1 MDAVRVAVTS
11 AGTASAVS
19 LIKALRNQSEI
30 PVEILAVDC
39 DPDAVGLRMADR
51 HGLLPRASDPGYPQ
65 GLLDA
70 CKSFQAQIL
79 FPVYSKEIEVVSRMT
94 GQLNQQGVR
103 TMLAAPETI
112 RLANDKPRMSQM
124 VSDLG
129 IRTPKSYDSSGSWP
143 GGPVIGKRNLSSGS
157 DGLVFIESEKDWRF
171 YTEKF
176 PGYLYQERV
185 RGQEYTVD
193 LLCDLDHQCLVCSPR
208 SRLQVKAG
216 QSVRGKTERNE
227 RVEQAAREICKRA
240 EMVGPGNIQFFVED
254 GEPCFI
260 ELNPRFPAGGLML
273 TVQAGANIPL
283 MIVRRL
289 LGQQVAPVQTQP
301 GVLMVRYW
309 EEMFSGGSE

>member
-1 MDAVRVAVTS
+1 MDAVRVVVTS

-39 DPDAVGLRMADR
+39 DPDATGLRMADR
-51 HGLLPRASDPGYPQ
+51 HGLLPRASDPGYSQ
-65 GLLDA
+65 RLLDA
-70 CKSFQAQIL
+70 CQTFQAQIL
-79 FPVYSKEIEVVSRMT
+79 FPVYSKEIEVVSSMM
-94 GQLNQQGVR
+94 GQLSQQGVR
-103 TMLAAPETI
+103 TMLAAPQTI
-112 RLANDKPRMSQM
+112 RIANDKPRMSQI

-129 IRTPKSYDSSGSWP
+129 IRTPKAYDSSGPWP
-143 GGPVIGKRNLSSGS
+143 GVPVIGKRTLSSGS
-157 DGLVFIESEKDWRF
+157 DGLVFIDTEKDWAF
-171 YTEKF
+171 YTGKF
-176 PGYLYQERV
+176 PDLLYQERV

-193 LLCDLDHQCLVCSPR
+193 LLCDFDHKCLVCSPR

-227 RVEQAAREICKRA
+227 RVEGAAREICHRL
-240 EMVGPGNIQFFVED
+240 EMVGPGNIQFFVEE

-273 TVQAGANIPL
+273 TVHAGANIPL
-283 MIVRRL
+283 MIIRRL
-289 LGQQVAPVQTQP
+289 LGQEVAPVRTRA

-309 EEMFSGGSE
+309 EEMFSGGE